1 MSRQRMR
8 QDQQFWH
15 IVKDLRWK
23 LEDGNHGNRPPDE
36 PEFGYG
42 GGRGG
47 HVSPWASHAI
57 AFLLGG
63 IAFGAALV
71 SPALAL
77 ATVLTGLIGCALF
90 RQRHAR
96 R

>member
-23 LEDGNHGNRPPDE
+23 LEDGNHGTFPPGE

-42 GGRGG
+42 GGR
-47 HVSPWASHAI
+47 SAPMWASHVA

-63 IAFGAALV
+63 IAFGLTLVAPAFVPPIAAVGLV
-71 SPALAL
+71 GFLL
-77 ATVLTGLIGCALF
+77 V
-90 RQRHAR
+90 R
-96 R
+96 RRSRR

>member
-23 LEDGNHGNRPPDE
+23 LDDHNGGIPAGE

-42 GGRGG
+42 GTRSFPAWST
-47 HVSPWASHAI
+47 HLV

-63 IAFGAALV
+63 IAFGLSLAA
-71 SPALAL
+71 PATFVPMIAL
-77 ATVLTGLIGCALF
+77 GGVLGFVLLRA
-90 RQRHAR
+90 RQRR
-96 R
+96 